1 MRIAQ
6 VSFGIQTYPPD
17 GWGAIEKIVW
27 NYLVE
32 MKKLG
37 NEVNIVYASDIKKD
51 DYDIVHVHV
60 WNHAF
65 EMYEKGIPYVFT
77 CHDHHSVVHGKN
89 SEVYKNNLI
98 AMKNSVLSIVP
109 AKFLVEY
116 FDNVPIYLPH
126 GISLNQYSLNIPNEN
141 KKILCV
147 GNNGLIG
154 DASFDRKGFSYAIE
168 AANLLNMNITIA
180 GPTNSNADFFKSNPD
195 LIKDNVTIK
204 YDLSDNA
211 LKSLYSTHDILV
223 HASSV
228 EAGHPP
234 LTLLEA
240 AASGLPI
247 ISTECNGDL
256 YSINVGRNV
265 DEIVNAIKQVAT
277 NYDVHRNKTMHSVS
291 NFQWSDIVK
300 KLVTMYSDR
309 VISGMKK
316 SALNIYNNAVRQDIE
331 NYVNIN
337 FIDGP
342 FVEVTGQ
349 KKKRYKVS
357 FIDSSTSELIYKSEI
372 GNNQWSR
379 PNRKWYTEWLVKLQS
394 ETGEYFEHKFD
405 LKGRRVLISFE
416 SSSLGDTI
424 AWIPYVEEFRKKHN
438 CHVIVSTFKNDLFK
452 SEYPELEFLE
462 PGTPVEGVYALYRLG
477 VFYDENGVD
486 LSKHKTDFRKLSL
499 QEYASDILGLEY
511 EEIRPRIKRMKPM
524 TSEKPYICIANHST
538 AQTKYWNNSNGWQ
551 ELVDY
556 VKSIGYDVY
565 LLSKEENGYMGNKTP
580 NGIIPTNGKSL
591 DEIIPILLGSNG
603 FVGLSSGISWLSWAL
618 QVPTILISG
627 FSEPYQEMKDVYRI
641 INEDVCHG
649 CFARHL
655 FDKGDWNW
663 CPDHKGTDRQ
673 FECTKSITFQMVKPK
688 IDKMLNL

>member
-1 MRIAQ
+1 
-6 VSFGIQTYPPD
+6 
-17 GWGAIEKIVW
+17 
-27 NYLVE
+27 
-32 MKKLG
+32 
-37 NEVNIVYASDIKKD
+37 
-51 DYDIVHVHV
+51 
-60 WNHAF
+60 
-65 EMYEKGIPYVFT
+65 
-77 CHDHHSVVHGKN
+77 
-89 SEVYKNNLI
+89 
-98 AMKNSVLSIVP
+98 
-109 AKFLVEY
+109 
-116 FDNVPIYLPH
+116 
-126 GISLNQYSLNIPNEN
+126 
-141 KKILCV
+141 
-147 GNNGLIG
+147 
-154 DASFDRKGFSYAIE
+154 
-168 AANLLNMNITIA
+168 
-180 GPTNSNADFFKSNPD
+180 
-195 LIKDNVTIK
+195 
-204 YDLSDNA
+204 
-211 LKSLYSTHDILV
+211 
-223 HASSV
+223 
-228 EAGHPP
+228 
-234 LTLLEA
+234 
-240 AASGLPI
+240 
-247 ISTECNGDL
+247 
-256 YSINVGRNV
+256 
-265 DEIVNAIKQVAT
+265 
-277 NYDVHRNKTMHSVS
+277 
-291 NFQWSDIVK
+291 
-300 KLVTMYSDR
+300 
-309 VISGMKK
+309 MKK

-357 FIDSSTSELIYKSEI
+357 FIDSSTSELIYESEI

-405 LKGRRVLISFE
+405 LNGRRVLISFE

-424 AWIPYVEEFRKKHN
+424 AWIPYVEEFRKKYN
-438 CHVIVSTFKNDLFK
+438 CHVIVSTFKNHLFK

-462 PGTPVEGVYALYRLG
+462 HGTPVEGVYALYRLG

-618 QVPTILISG
+618 NVPTILISG
-627 FSEPYQEMKDVYRI
+627 FSELYQEMKDVHRI